1 MGVRIL
7 ARAEY
12 KMPDEFMDKI
22 SRLAERTDEIVPRV
36 LEAGGEVVLEA
47 VRQNLA
53 AVVGKG
59 TKFPSRTTGEL
70 QAALGLSP
78 AKMDRN
84 GNFNVKVGFDEPRRD
99 DVSNAMIASVL
110 EHGKHG
116 QPPKPF
122 MKPARSAA
130 KSATI
135 EAMKRKLEEELSK
148 V

>member
-1 MGVRIL
+1 M

-12 KMPDEFMDKI
+12 KLPDEFLDKI

-59 TKFPSRTTGEL
+59 TAFPSRTTGEL

-78 AKMDRN
+78 AKVDRN
-84 GNFNVKVGFDEPRRD
+84 GNFNVKVGFDEPR
-99 DVSNAMIASVL
+99 SGGIANAMVGSIL
-110 EHGKHG
+110 EHGKQG

-122 MKPARSAA
+122 MKPAKSATQ
-130 KSATI
+130 SATI
-135 EAMKRKLEEELSK
+135 EAMKKKLEEEVEK